1 MLLILFNTG
10 LTLFVMQREII
21 LCLVFNREIGLQFF
35 DRFRAF
41 PVLGKHVIRPWDC
54 VSRLYMTG
62 KDCLVVAREF
72 FEKFRIITIKPWRFI
87 IFKLV
92 VIMPHLVLS

>member
-1 MLLILFNTG
+1 M
-10 LTLFVMQREII
+10 
-21 LCLVFNREIGLQFF
+21 
-35 DRFRAF
+35 
-41 PVLGKHVIRPWDC
+41 
-54 VSRLYMTG
+54 SRLYMTG